1 MTTQWSIAQ
10 LERTTATG
18 GVTIA
23 HWRAT
28 ATDGDYSASSYGTCS
43 FTPDADSEGFVAFE
57 ALTEAD
63 VLEWVYE
70 ALDKDAVEASIA
82 TQIEAQKA
90 PVTMA
95 FLNHG
100 INYGTPIHAVRSSNL
115 LSHYSQCYS

>member
-28 ATDGDYSASSYGTCS
+28 ATDGDFSASSYGTCS

-57 ALTEAD
+57 ARRPMCLSGSMKLWIRT
-63 VLEWVYE
+63 
-70 ALDKDAVEASIA
+70 
-82 TQIEAQKA
+82 
-90 PVTMA
+90 
-95 FLNHG
+95 
-100 INYGTPIHAVRSSNL
+100 L
-115 LSHYSQCYS
+115 LKHQ

>member
-1 MTTQWSIAQ
+1 MNWTIAQ

-23 HWRAT
+23 HWRVSK
-28 ATDGDYSASSYGTCS
+28 TDGEYSASSYGTCS
-43 FTPDADSEGFVAFE
+43 FEPDESAEDFVAFE
-57 ALTEAD
+57 DLTEEV

-70 ALDKDAVEASIA
+70 ALDKDAVEESIA

-95 FLNHG
+95 GL
-100 INYGTPIHAVRSSNL
+100 PWPQVA
-115 LSHYSQCYS
+115 